1 MLQCAAAVHAPG
13 FGAASSISSTTFIS
27 HAGEKL
33 IGEYVRKGLGKQHSR
48 RTVKFATFA
57 KTSSREGKRKVSQA
71 GVLLYF
77 SSLLSNVTPVEA
89 ITPEDIAIAF
99 SKVQDVSQQVV
110 GNTGTVY
117 GIIKTFL
124 EGILS
129 ILKPAVDAAVP
140 YVQKATDAAVQVATP
155 IASDVA
161 MQADKILKD
170 AGVDT
175 TPVVEAAK
183 SAAVIIGEAVGKTTK
198 VLEDAKPI
206 VSDSFESI
214 VAADP
219 LVLIGSAGVLILLYS
234 IAPSVLSS
242 VVYAARGY
250 KGDLSAPQAL
260 DLLTRENYLLVDVRR
275 EREKSKSGVPS
286 LPCNTRNKLLS
297 LSVEELPGKLKSQL
311 RDAKKVEAE
320 LAAVKISYLKKVNK
334 GSRLVILDAYVCAT
348 YLRVWRHCKD
358 YCEISNKVRFQK
370 YMGDQQWV

>member
-1 MLQCAAAVHAPG
+1 M
-13 FGAASSISSTTFIS
+13 
-27 HAGEKL
+27 E
-33 IGEYVRKGLGKQHSR
+33 
-48 RTVKFATFA
+48 
-57 KTSSREGKRKVSQA
+57 
-71 GVLLYF
+71 
-77 SSLLSNVTPVEA
+77 SL
-89 ITPEDIAIAF
+89 
-99 SKVQDVSQQVV
+99 KH
-110 GNTGTVY
+110 
-117 GIIKTFL
+117 FL
-124 EGILS
+124 
-129 ILKPAVDAAVP
+129 K
-140 YVQKATDAAVQVATP
+140 
-155 IASDVA
+155 
-161 MQADKILKD
+161 ADKILKD

-334 GSRLVILDAYVCAT
+334 GSRLVILDAYGDIAKTIARSLTRLGFKNTWVISSGFDGGKGWVQSCLGTDSYKTSITEIVSPSRIIPADT
-348 YLRVWRHCKD
+348 TRLLRKTS
-358 YCEISNKVRFQK
+358 SNVARQFTRLPPGGSDK
-370 YMGDQQWV
+370 